1 MFQHKLHNI
10 VIHESTSMS
19 SSLQFSS
26 QHTFLF
32 SFKNARMSNDL
43 HIRLRL
49 PVVIRPHME
58 KILSTNACEAGAARF
73 YMKTFWLSRNQ
84 ALHL

>member
-19 SSLQFSS
+19 LSLQFSS

-43 HIRLRL
+43 HIRLITSSCGNKATYGENSFYKRL
-49 PVVIRPHME
+49 
-58 KILSTNACEAGAARF
+58 
-73 YMKTFWLSRNQ
+73 
-84 ALHL
+84 